1 MSGSSTVLV
10 RVSGQDRPGITAGL
24 LATAARHRAD
34 ILDMEQ
40 IVVRDRLTLDVLM
53 QIPDGSDLLKD
64 VLYYG
69 WKQGISIDF
78 EIVDS
83 DVPATP
89 GPRFAVTIIGP
100 DLTAE
105 ALTGVAEAIATG
117 AGNIDRIVQ
126 LSRQPVISYELIVSS
141 GDIDAIR
148 AGLGAVAV
156 SQQIDIAIQRE
167 GLGRRAKRLVVL
179 DVDSTLIQGEVIDR
193 LAAAAGAGAAVQ
205 HITERAMAGEID
217 FADAL
222 LERVAA
228 LAGLDE
234 RMLAEVAA
242 GVKLTPGA
250 RTFVRTLKR
259 LGFVVAAVSGGF
271 TFMLDRLQ
279 RELGLD
285 HVAGNT
291 LEVAEGRLTG
301 RLVGDVID
309 RSAKA
314 DVLARIAA
322 TENIPLEQTVAVGDG
337 ANDIDM
343 LAAAG
348 LGIAFNARPAVR
360 EAADTWLS
368 VPYLDAVLFVLGIRR
383 DEIEEADRE
392 RPVNSS

>member
-337 ANDIDM
+337 SRSRNRVQCPPGRA
-343 LAAAG
+343 
-348 LGIAFNARPAVR
+348 
-360 EAADTWLS
+360 
-368 VPYLDAVLFVLGIRR
+368 
-383 DEIEEADRE
+383 
-392 RPVNSS
+392 

>member
-24 LATAARHRAD
+24 LATAARHRAN